1 MKENDITKDVLD
13 ASIKL
18 HKKFGPGLLESVY
31 EQLLEIE
38 LTKRGHLV
46 ERQKAVSFE
55 YEGVRIENAFRL
67 DMLVDGKVVVE
78 LKSAEQMNPVF
89 MKQVKTYLVLMN
101 LQVGLVVN
109 FGMDMLMKGFARVVY
124 GYDEEG
130 NVLSVSA
137 ALREANKEG
146 LP

>member
-67 DMLVDGKVVVE
+67 DMLVDD
-78 LKSAEQMNPVF
+78 
-89 MKQVKTYLVLMN
+89 VL
-101 LQVGLVVN
+101 G
-109 FGMDMLMKGFARVVY
+109 
-124 GYDEEG
+124 
-130 NVLSVSA
+130 VSA